1 MKFAVHIICGLR
13 AGAPEFNDEPEG
25 DGVTV
30 DSENERQLNQ
40 TTPLLL
46 NTPTLAGMTVNGVL

>member
-1 MKFAVHIICGLR
+1 MFAVYEQ
-13 AGAPEFNDEPEG
+13 GAPEFNDEPEG

-46 NTPTLAGMTVNGVL
+46 NTPTLAGMTVNGVH